1 MMKRL
6 IEAKIMAIELDE
18 MLNDPIRV
26 KQITNEYTNLKR
38 YIENQ
43 RKLLEIK
50 STRDELT
57 SLEESF
63 ILPALDEAYLHSLDS
78 LKGNA
83 KPNDKMRQ
91 IVSDIPNRIDY
102 WLEQIK

>member
-1 MMKRL
+1 MKRL

-18 MLNDPIRV
+18 MLNDPVRV
-26 KQITNEYTNLKR
+26 KQITNEYTNLRR

-43 RKLLEIK
+43 RKIL
-50 STRDELT
+50 DEKRANNKLT
-57 SLEESF
+57 ELEETY
-63 ILPALDEAYLHSLDS
+63 ILPALDDAYLYLLDS

-91 IVSDIPNRIDY
+91 IVGDIPDRIDY